1 MDYHSERFDDDF
13 IVENATKYPWDFES
27 LSANRSI
34 DFVKRIIVIP
44 ELHNDTVD
52 WDWETL
58 MPQMEDEFVLQY
70 IDTIPF
76 VMYSQ
81 TENTYLYI
89 PNLYAF
95 IQNASGTGNSCR

>member
-1 MDYHSERFDDDF
+1 MG
-13 IVENATKYPWDFES
+13 FES

-44 ELHNDTVD
+44 ELHNDTID
-52 WDWETL
+52 WDWEIL
-58 MPQMEDEFVLQY
+58 IPQLDDEFVLQY

-81 TENTYLYI
+81 TENTY
-89 PNLYAF
+89 F
-95 IQNASGTGNSCR
+95 CIQSRFVLIQTANGTGNCFL